1 MTSIGVPIH
10 WAATEPGIAVRRT
23 AAVPASN
30 AAIHASRVSSR
41 VPSTSKRTARTAGT
55 SGLLL
60 QPPDLVSDMV
70 EGLDRL
76 ALLLP
81 RHRRA
86 IEDRAAH
93 GEGPS
98 VLLVADPDDVPR
110 ADRRVGVHD
119 PRGHDVRA
127 VVDEADRPHVDGH
140 RALRRGERE
149 QAADGRGEISVDEQ
163 GNRLLPP
170 KQEP

>member
-86 IEDRAAH
+86 IEDRAAD

-127 VVDEADRPHVDGH
+127 FVDEGAPPHVEGP
-140 RALRRGERE
+140 RALRGGERE
-149 QAADGRGEISVDEQ
+149 GPPDGGGELPVKKRGDPPP
-163 GNRLLPP
+163 PP
-170 KQEP
+170 KK